1 MVASTAVVSASVSES
16 LDFESVVFVESGVV
30 VDDDWLVPLLVV
42 PPVFAV
48 VPESVLLGSVGELA
62 FAALPESSL
71 AGGGLLLAR
80 AALLLAAELLSGGG
94 GAASTL
100 LFALLFCGGGAGGC
114 GGAESLGV
122 FWLTRLPKRS
132 LADGVLARVSHEG
145 AAWNAALAVAA
156 ASGVA
161 LTTGRP
167 PTKELHTRGARTR
180 PAMALINIKL
190 FQ

>member
-62 FAALPESSL
+62 FAALPESSFDGGGLGALLL
-71 AGGGLLLAR
+71 AGAGLLLAR

-145 AAWNAALAVAA
+145 AAWNAALAAAA

-167 PTKELHTRGARTR
+167 PTKELT
-180 PAMALINIKL
+180 K
-190 FQ
+190 Q

>member
-1 MVASTAVVSASVSES
+1 MVASTVVESAPVSES
-16 LDFESVVFVESGVV
+16 LDFESVVFVEAGVV
-30 VDDDWLVPLLVV
+30 VDDDWLVPLVVV

-48 VPESVLLGSVGELA
+48 VPESVLLGSVGELV
-62 FAALPESSL
+62 FAALPESSFDGGGLGVLLL
-71 AGGGLLLAR
+71 AGAGLLLAR

-114 GGAESLGV
+114 GGAESFGV

-132 LADGVLARVSHEG
+132 LAGGVLARVSHEG
-145 AAWNAALAVAA
+145 AAWNAALAAAA

-167 PTKELHTRGARTR
+167 PTKELTE
-180 PAMALINIKL
+180 
-190 FQ
+190 Q